1 MRGEQ
6 RSIQVAA
13 KENAHPARLKLIK
26 LVSLEE
32 SMVAVAVAML
42 NETNNTMFKV
52 LKEVN
57 DKNVKEN
64 KYQETLKELFAN
76 L

>member
-1 MRGEQ
+1 
-6 RSIQVAA
+6 
-13 KENAHPARLKLIK
+13 
-26 LVSLEE
+26 
-32 SMVAVAVAML
+32 MVAVAVAML